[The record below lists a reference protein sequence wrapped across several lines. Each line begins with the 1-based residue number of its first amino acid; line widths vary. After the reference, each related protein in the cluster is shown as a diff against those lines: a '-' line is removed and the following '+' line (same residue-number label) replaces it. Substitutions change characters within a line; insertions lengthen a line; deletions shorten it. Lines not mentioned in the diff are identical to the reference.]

1 MNQKRPGRPIMGK
14 FKTVIRNVSSDPEI
28 EKFLGD
34 HPEINAS
41 DVFRNAMHNLMRDG
55 TRSSHEGRENVCRR

>member
-1 MNQKRPGRPIMGK
+1 MNQKRPGRPTLGK

-34 HPEINAS
+34 HPEVNAS
-41 DVFRNAMHNLMRDG
+41 DLFRNAMHSMMREE
-55 TRSSHEGRENVCRR
+55 TRSSREGRENVCSR